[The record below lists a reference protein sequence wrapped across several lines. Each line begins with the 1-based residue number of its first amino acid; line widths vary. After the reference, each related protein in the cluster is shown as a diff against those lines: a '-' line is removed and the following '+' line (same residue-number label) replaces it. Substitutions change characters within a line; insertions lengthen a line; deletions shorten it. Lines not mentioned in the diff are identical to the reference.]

1 MRLRLKTPDG
11 VLGWAELADGVDLVD
26 VVDAMRRHRL
36 FIVPDETTLR
46 APDPK
51 PRDVVPG
58 GQVAPLKRA
67 AERAQT
73 RSRRK

>member
-11 VLGWAELADGVDLVD
+11 VLGTAELADGVDLVD
-26 VVDAMRRHRL
+26 VVAAMRRHRL
-36 FIVPDETTLR
+36 FIVPDETTLA
-46 APDPK
+46 APPAK
-51 PRDVVPG
+51 RSDVVPG
-58 GQVAPLKRA
+58 GAASPLKRA

>member
-11 VLGWAELADGVDLVD
+11 VLGSAELADGVKLVD
-26 VVDAMRRHRL
+26 VIEAMRSHRL
-36 FIVPDETTLR
+36 FIVPDETTLA
-46 APDPK
+46 APAVT
-51 PRDVVPG
+51 PRDVVG
-58 GQVAPLKRA
+58 GGAALPLKRA